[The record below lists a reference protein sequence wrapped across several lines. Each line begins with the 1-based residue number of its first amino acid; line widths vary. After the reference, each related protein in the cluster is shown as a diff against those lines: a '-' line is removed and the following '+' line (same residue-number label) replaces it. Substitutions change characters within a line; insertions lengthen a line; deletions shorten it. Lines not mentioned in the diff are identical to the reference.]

1 MLGGIRTD
9 LLVTVTLL
17 LLTQT
22 GTQCRAEVDFS
33 PVTLPDWRPNADY
46 VSQCFYDRQN
56 NFICEWTQWKS
67 EDFVVTILESGPLGL
82 EGEACLEFW
91 YISPV
96 VTDGSE
102 LRVLLRSSAGL
113 KEIWTLTALPRDSW
127 RQVFVPLNV
136 IEPGTQAVVEAVS
149 TSGQFAF
156 NLMGVSRGQ
165 CGPQCESNTELWT
178 DESTRCL
185 CSSGQL
191 SCSPSQCPEGQIC
204 GPQTGSSRGISTSG
218 TCTIHS
224 HTDCSTFDGVLFR
237 FMAPCTYTLA
247 KTCSPSEALPMFSV
261 EVVNEQNWN
270 SSLPTVQQVV
280 VNVGKFRVSL
290 LRRQTHRVVVNGVWR
305 KLPLSLSSGTINIK
319 SNPAAV
325 ELETSFGLSVSFDNA
340 GAVHVKLPST
350 YSDKVCGLCGN
361 FNHLRRDDFRKPDGT
376 NAQDATALAK
386 SWQTE
391 ENTSSCETILV
402 PHQCDPQEEA
412 EYASE
417 LYCGGLLSSTG
428 PFAGCL
434 AVLGAE
440 SYFRGCVVDMCTAH
454 GDPAALCETLQVY
467 ADICQEAGV
476 AVPVWRNS
484 TFCPLQCGEN
494 SHYNSC
500 ADGCPD
506 VCSVLDIVGS
516 CGGCDERCECDSGFK
531 LSGGKCVPA
540 EDCGCWYSGKH
551 YEKGA
556 TFSEGECVQ
565 QCQCMGNN
573 EVQCTRMQCANH
585 EVCKVKDGVKGCFP
599 FKPATCSVY
608 GDPHY
613 ITFDGMAYDFQ
624 GGCSY
629 TLTTTCG
636 GQSSVQFTVIG
647 HNMHPPIQNFTRSKL
662 EAMTLKVEDLYLTL
676 NQSGKVYVKN
686 RPVLLPYF
694 TNGTYGSVWVD
705 LKKNYIIMET
715 TFGLRIMIDTQNRLF
730 LQVDERYK
738 YELCGLCGTYS
749 DRQDDD
755 FVAPEG
761 QNATGPFEFGDSW
774 RVPGNDECVSHP
786 NDPRLCDYDQENEAY
801 NECYTIL
808 GDAFKPCHESIH
820 PSIYLNSCVYD
831 YCATNGDRHTLC
843 ESLKSYAAACSVA
856 GVELPHWQ
864 MGTACADPPTTA
876 TLPTSPVPTSP
887 TPDQPFCPIN
897 CDFERNLCG
906 WEQLV
911 QDSFD
916 WTRHS
921 GPTPTSLTGPNQDHT
936 TGAGYYMYIEGNS
949 VTHGDSARL
958 WSSNCHYNGPLCLN
972 FWYHMYGSATA
983 MALNIYLLK
992 DKKATK
998 LWSMRN
1004 NQGPEWHLGNVDIR
1018 VSGPFQIIV
1027 EGIRG
1032 STDQSDVAIDDI
1044 SIHFGACSGTFPG
1057 LGGGTELPP
1066 MTTEV
1071 LPSHSVCNMD
1081 CSFDSN
1087 LCSWDQM
1094 ITDAFDWTWQSGSTP
1109 TLMTGPSADHTGDGH
1124 YLYIEASSVT
1134 YGDTSRLISSE
1145 CSDSGPQCLQFWYHM
1160 YGSADTMGLHVY
1172 LLQNRSAHAVWRKRN
1187 DQGNMWHLAQVDITT
1202 TGAFQIIFEG
1212 RRGSNEESDV
1222 AIDDVKLYRGRC
1234 SDLSGGVATN
1244 PPSVPVPTTAAPEPP
1259 LVNVTAQLPDTA
1271 PVNGPLPRSVCN
1283 MDCSFDSNLCSWD
1296 QMITDAFDWTWQ
1308 SGSTPTLMT
1317 GPSAD
1322 HTGDGHYLYIEAS
1335 SVTYGDT
1342 SRLISSEC
1350 SDSGPQCLQFW
1361 YHMYGSADT
1370 MGLHVYLLQNRFAHA
1385 VWRKRNDQ
1393 GNMWHLAQVDI
1404 TTTGAF
1410 QIIFEGRRGSN
1421 EESDVAIDDV
1431 KLYRGRC
1438 SDVSGGVATNPP
1450 SVPVP
1455 TTAAPEPPLVNVTA
1469 QLPDSDVCNMDCSFD
1484 SNLCSWDQMITDA
1497 FDWTWQSGSTP
1508 TLMTGPSADHTGD
1521 GHYLYI
1527 EASSVTYGDTSRLI
1541 SSECSDSGP
1550 QCLQFWYHMYGSAD
1564 TMGLHVYLLQN
1575 RFAHAVWRK
1584 RNDQGNVWHLA
1595 QVDIT
1600 TTGAFQII
1608 FEGRRGSNEESDV
1621 AIDDVKLYR
1630 GRCSDLSGGVA
1641 TNPPSVPV
1649 LTTAAPEPPLV
1660 NVTAQLPDTAPVNG
1674 PLPRS
1679 VCNMDCSFD
1688 SNLCSWDQMITDAFD
1703 WTWQSGSTPT
1713 LMTGPSADHTGD
1725 GHYLYIEASSVTY
1738 GDTSRLISSECS
1750 DSGPQCL
1757 QFWYH
1762 MYGSADTM
1770 GLHVYLLQNRS
1781 AHAVW
1786 RKRNDQGNMWHLA
1799 QVDITTTGAFQ
1810 IIFEGRRGSNEESD
1824 VAIDDV
1830 KLYRGRCSDL
1840 SGGVATNP
1848 PSVPVPTTAAP
1859 EPPLV
1864 NVTAQLPDTAPVN
1877 GPLPRSVCNMDC
1889 SFDSNL
1895 CSWDQM
1901 ITDAFDWTWQSGS
1914 TPTLMTGPSA
1924 DHTGDGHYLYIEASS
1939 VTYGDTSRL
1948 ISSECSD
1955 SGPQCLQFWYH
1966 MYGSADTMG
1975 LHVYLLQNRFAH
1987 AVWRKRND
1995 QGNMWHLAQ
2004 VDITTTGAFQIIFEG
2019 RRGSNEE
2026 SDVAIDDVKLYRGR
2040 CSDLSGGVATN
2051 PPSVPVPTTAVPEPP
2066 LVNVTA
2072 QLPDT
2077 ASVNG
2082 PLPHSV
2088 CNMDCSFDSNL
2099 CSWDQMITDAF
2110 DWTWQSG
2117 STPTLMTGPSADH
2130 TGDGHYLYIEAS
2142 SVTYGDT
2149 SRLISSECS
2158 DSGPQCLQ
2166 FWYHMYGSAD
2176 TMGLHV
2182 YLLQNRFAHAVWR
2195 KRNDQGNMWHLAQV
2209 DITTTGTFQIIFEGR
2224 RGSNEESDVAI
2235 DDVKLYRGRCSDMS
2249 GGVAT
2254 NPPSVPVPT
2263 TAAPEPPLVNV
2274 TALPP
2279 VANVTIPPAVEATT
2293 NVINDG
2299 NVTVAPADGKPP
2311 HPVCQLNCNFEQD
2324 LCQWSQLLTDVFDW
2338 TRHSGST
2345 PTMLTGPSSDH
2356 TTGGGH
2362 YLYIEANSESYGDTS
2377 RLISSE
2383 CSDSGPQCLQFWYH
2397 MYGSADTMGLHV
2409 YLLQNNLAIAVWKKR
2424 NDQGNMWHLAQV
2436 DITTTGAFQIIF
2448 EGRIGSND
2456 QSDVAIDDVSLHR
2469 GHCTDVAKPTK
2480 PAPSTFNPVVTEG
2493 PEHPPANSPTAA
2505 QPQTATSSKP
2515 QQPSTTTAT
2524 TTTTP
2529 TTTAATTNCDT
2540 QTPSRPATTT
2550 TPKTSNPNVPTTKPQ
2565 LPITSTTTTTSGPH
2579 PPATEHPGAE
2589 TSEQPE
2595 PEITDRPQTTAAPE
2609 QPAISSNEPQTTAGP
2624 HPTTQHPGLETS
2636 EQPEPE
2642 ITHGPQTTTE
2652 PEQPDTLSTDEPK
2665 TPAGPHPT
2673 TAQPGL
2679 ETSEQPEPEITDG
2692 PQTTAESEQPDTSS
2706 TDEPKTPAGPHP
2718 TTAQPGLETS
2728 EQPEPEITENPQMTT
2743 RPGQPATPNEPQTS
2757 GGPQPQT
2764 TENQEPTA
2772 GSQPPTT
2779 ARPQPPTTARPQP
2792 PSETQP
2798 QTTINP
2804 QPPTTAKPQPPTTAR
2819 PQPPT
2824 TARPQPPTTARPQ
2837 PPTTAR
2843 PQPPS
2848 ETQPQPQTTVKPQPP
2863 TTLEPQTTT
2872 TTPKPTTSA
2881 GPLPTTT
2888 IKPHSTT
2895 QRPEPTTTATPQSTT
2910 ARPQPPT
2917 TPVPT
2922 PSCPANSHYTTCI
2935 PTCSPTCTYL
2945 NGPPRCSDD
2954 DGCVPG
2960 CVCDDGF
2967 VRRGRVCVPIQQCGC
2982 VDRNGTKHHF
2992 NEVWYTDHCHQKC
3005 ECEKDDGVGEIDCD
3019 DDDECNG
3026 NAVCLQNEE
3035 GDYYC
3040 QSTGFSECTITG
3052 DPEYRTFDKMK
3063 HDFEG
3068 EHSYVLVRTNN
3079 LPNNLP
3085 HVYIEGI
3092 NTAHDDD
3099 DSHHHD
3105 DSSSEED
3112 QSRRVRDEDD
3122 DDDDDDKHDDDSDE
3136 NEEHH
3141 RLQELK
3147 IRVYDHTVEFKK
3159 HRRLMVDGRRTNTPA
3174 SPAAGLKI
3182 WERSSRIYL
3191 RTDFGLL
3198 VEFDGHSTAEITL
3211 PRTYKRK
3218 VGGLCGNFD
3227 GQKQND
3233 LMKPDGT
3240 RARGVQ
3246 EFGESWRV

>member
-33 PVTLPDWRPNADY
+33 LVTLPDWSPNADY

-56 NFICEWTQWKS
+56 NFICDWTQWKS
-67 EDFVVTILESGPLGL
+67 EDFVATILESGPLGL

-136 IEPGTQAVVEAVS
+136 IEPGTQVVVEAVS

-156 NLMGVSRGQ
+156 NLMGVRRGQ

-662 EAMTLKVEDLYLTL
+662 EAVTLKVEDLYLTL
-676 NQSGKVYVKN
+676 NQSGEVYVKN

-705 LKKNYIIMET
+705 LKKNYIVMET
-715 TFGLRIMIDTQNRLF
+715 TFGLRITIDTQNRLF

-774 RVPGNDECVSHP
+774 RVPGDDECVSHP

-864 MGTACADPPTTA
+864 MDTACADPPTTA
-876 TLPTSPVPTSP
+876 TLPTSPAPTSP

-1004 NQGPEWHLGNVDIR
+1004 NQGPEWHLGNADIR

-1066 MTTEV
+1066 ITTEV

-1134 YGDTSRLISSE
+1134 YGDMSRLISPE

-1234 SDLSGGVATN
+1234 SNLSGVATN
-1244 PPSVPVPTTAAPEPP
+1244 PPSVPVPTTAAPQPP

-1342 SRLISSEC
+1342 SRLIS
-1350 SDSGPQCLQFW
+1350 P
-1361 YHMYGSADT
+1361 
-1370 MGLHVYLLQNRFAHA
+1370 
-1385 VWRKRNDQ
+1385 
-1393 GNMWHLAQVDI
+1393 
-1404 TTTGAF
+1404 
-1410 QIIFEGRRGSN
+1410 
-1421 EESDVAIDDV
+1421 
-1431 KLYRGRC
+1431 
-1438 SDVSGGVATNPP
+1438 
-1450 SVPVP
+1450 
-1455 TTAAPEPPLVNVTA
+1455 
-1469 QLPDSDVCNMDCSFD
+1469 
-1484 SNLCSWDQMITDA
+1484 
-1497 FDWTWQSGSTP
+1497 
-1508 TLMTGPSADHTGD
+1508 
-1521 GHYLYI
+1521 
-1527 EASSVTYGDTSRLI
+1527 
-1541 SSECSDSGP
+1541 
-1550 QCLQFWYHMYGSAD
+1550 
-1564 TMGLHVYLLQN
+1564 
-1575 RFAHAVWRK
+1575 
-1584 RNDQGNVWHLA
+1584 
-1595 QVDIT
+1595 
-1600 TTGAFQII
+1600 
-1608 FEGRRGSNEESDV
+1608 
-1621 AIDDVKLYR
+1621 
-1630 GRCSDLSGGVA
+1630 
-1641 TNPPSVPV
+1641 
-1649 LTTAAPEPPLV
+1649 
-1660 NVTAQLPDTAPVNG
+1660 
-1674 PLPRS
+1674 
-1679 VCNMDCSFD
+1679 
-1688 SNLCSWDQMITDAFD
+1688 
-1703 WTWQSGSTPT
+1703 
-1713 LMTGPSADHTGD
+1713 
-1725 GHYLYIEASSVTY
+1725 
-1738 GDTSRLISSECS
+1738 
-1750 DSGPQCL
+1750 
-1757 QFWYH
+1757 
-1762 MYGSADTM
+1762 
-1770 GLHVYLLQNRS
+1770 
-1781 AHAVW
+1781 
-1786 RKRNDQGNMWHLA
+1786 
-1799 QVDITTTGAFQ
+1799 
-1810 IIFEGRRGSNEESD
+1810 
-1824 VAIDDV
+1824 
-1830 KLYRGRCSDL
+1830 
-1840 SGGVATNP
+1840 
-1848 PSVPVPTTAAP
+1848 
-1859 EPPLV
+1859 
-1864 NVTAQLPDTAPVN
+1864 
-1877 GPLPRSVCNMDC
+1877 
-1889 SFDSNL
+1889 
-1895 CSWDQM
+1895 
-1901 ITDAFDWTWQSGS
+1901 
-1914 TPTLMTGPSA
+1914 
-1924 DHTGDGHYLYIEASS
+1924 
-1939 VTYGDTSRL
+1939 
-1948 ISSECSD
+1948 ECSD

-2051 PPSVPVPTTAVPEPP
+2051 PPS
-2066 LVNVTA
+2066 
-2072 QLPDT
+2072 D
-2077 ASVNG
+2077 
-2082 PLPHSV
+2082 
-2088 CNMDCSFDSNL
+2088 
-2099 CSWDQMITDAF
+2099 
-2110 DWTWQSG
+2110 
-2117 STPTLMTGPSADH
+2117 
-2130 TGDGHYLYIEAS
+2130 
-2142 SVTYGDT
+2142 
-2149 SRLISSECS
+2149 
-2158 DSGPQCLQ
+2158 
-2166 FWYHMYGSAD
+2166 
-2176 TMGLHV
+2176 
-2182 YLLQNRFAHAVWR
+2182 
-2195 KRNDQGNMWHLAQV
+2195 
-2209 DITTTGTFQIIFEGR
+2209 
-2224 RGSNEESDVAI
+2224 
-2235 DDVKLYRGRCSDMS
+2235 
-2249 GGVAT
+2249 
-2254 NPPSVPVPT
+2254 PVPT
-2263 TAAPEPPLVNV
+2263 TAAPQPPLVNV

-2293 NVINDG
+2293 NVINDS

-2311 HPVCQLNCNFEQD
+2311 HPVCQLDCNFEQD

-2345 PTMLTGPSSDH
+2345 PTMMTGPSSDH

-2362 YLYIEANSESYGDTS
+2362 YLYIEANSASYGDTS

-2409 YLLQNNLAIAVWKKR
+2409 YLLQNNLANAVWRKR

-2493 PEHPPANSPTAA
+2493 PERPPANSPTAA

-2515 QQPSTTTAT
+2515 QRPSTTTAT

-2595 PEITDRPQTTAAPE
+2595 PEITARPQTTAAPE
-2609 QPAISSNEPQTTAGP
+2609 QPAISTNEPQTTAGP
-2624 HPTTQHPGLETS
+2624 HPTTQYPGLETS

-2652 PEQPDTLSTDEPK
+2652 PEQPDTLSTDEPQ

-2673 TAQPGL
+2673 TEHPGL

-2692 PQTTAESEQPDTSS
+2692 PQTTAEPEQPDTSS

-2718 TTAQPGLETS
+2718 TTAHPGLETS

-2764 TENQEPTA
+2764 TESQEPTA

-2792 PSETQP
+2792 PTTARPQPPTETQP
-2798 QTTINP
+2798 QTTI
-2804 QPPTTAKPQPPTTAR
+2804 KPQPPTTAR

-2837 PPTTAR
+2837 PPT
-2843 PQPPS
+2843 
-2848 ETQPQPQTTVKPQPP
+2848 
-2863 TTLEPQTTT
+2863 
-2872 TTPKPTTSA
+2872 
-2881 GPLPTTT
+2881 
-2888 IKPHSTT
+2888 
-2895 QRPEPTTTATPQSTT
+2895 

-2917 TPVPT
+2917 TPIPT

-2992 NEVWYTDHCHQKC
+2992 NEVWYTDHCRQKC

-3019 DDDECNG
+3019 DDDECDG

-3040 QSTGFSECTITG
+3040 QSTGFGECIITR

-3079 LPNNLP
+3079 LPNNLL

-3112 QSRRVRDEDD
+3112 HSRRVRDEDEDD
-3122 DDDDDDKHDDDSDE
+3122 DDDDDDDKQDDDSDE

-3159 HRRLMVDGRRTNTPA
+3159 HRRLMVSIRGIFNT
-3174 SPAAGLKI
+3174 
-3182 WERSSRIYL
+3182 
-3191 RTDFGLL
+3191 
-3198 VEFDGHSTAEITL
+3198 TL
-3211 PRTYKRK
+3211 PPSHFPLAPFQQTHYFVHGIISSYFLPTHRH
-3218 VGGLCGNFD
+3218 L
-3227 GQKQND
+3227 
-3233 LMKPDGT
+3233 
-3240 RARGVQ
+3240 
-3246 EFGESWRV
+3246 

>member
-864 MGTACADPPTTA
+864 MGTAC
-876 TLPTSPVPTSP
+876 V
-887 TPDQPFCPIN
+887 CPIN

-1172 LLQNRSAHAVWRKRN
+1172 LLQNR
-1187 DQGNMWHLAQVDITT
+1187 
-1202 TGAFQIIFEG
+1202 
-1212 RRGSNEESDV
+1212 
-1222 AIDDVKLYRGRC
+1222 
-1234 SDLSGGVATN
+1234 
-1244 PPSVPVPTTAAPEPP
+1244 
-1259 LVNVTAQLPDTA
+1259 
-1271 PVNGPLPRSVCN
+1271 
-1283 MDCSFDSNLCSWD
+1283 
-1296 QMITDAFDWTWQ
+1296 
-1308 SGSTPTLMT
+1308 
-1317 GPSAD
+1317 
-1322 HTGDGHYLYIEAS
+1322 
-1335 SVTYGDT
+1335 
-1342 SRLISSEC
+1342 
-1350 SDSGPQCLQFW
+1350 
-1361 YHMYGSADT
+1361 
-1370 MGLHVYLLQNRFAHA
+1370 FAHA

-1438 SDVSGGVATNPP
+1438 S
-1450 SVPVP
+1450 
-1455 TTAAPEPPLVNVTA
+1455 
-1469 QLPDSDVCNMDCSFD
+1469 
-1484 SNLCSWDQMITDA
+1484 
-1497 FDWTWQSGSTP
+1497 
-1508 TLMTGPSADHTGD
+1508 
-1521 GHYLYI
+1521 Y
-1527 EASSVTYGDTSRLI
+1527 
-1541 SSECSDSGP
+1541 
-1550 QCLQFWYHMYGSAD
+1550 
-1564 TMGLHVYLLQN
+1564 
-1575 RFAHAVWRK
+1575 
-1584 RNDQGNVWHLA
+1584 
-1595 QVDIT
+1595 
-1600 TTGAFQII
+1600 
-1608 FEGRRGSNEESDV
+1608 
-1621 AIDDVKLYR
+1621 
-1630 GRCSDLSGGVA
+1630 
-1641 TNPPSVPV
+1641 
-1649 LTTAAPEPPLV
+1649 
-1660 NVTAQLPDTAPVNG
+1660 
-1674 PLPRS
+1674 
-1679 VCNMDCSFD
+1679 
-1688 SNLCSWDQMITDAFD
+1688 
-1703 WTWQSGSTPT
+1703 
-1713 LMTGPSADHTGD
+1713 
-1725 GHYLYIEASSVTY
+1725 
-1738 GDTSRLISSECS
+1738 
-1750 DSGPQCL
+1750 
-1757 QFWYH
+1757 
-1762 MYGSADTM
+1762 
-1770 GLHVYLLQNRS
+1770 
-1781 AHAVW
+1781 
-1786 RKRNDQGNMWHLA
+1786 
-1799 QVDITTTGAFQ
+1799 
-1810 IIFEGRRGSNEESD
+1810 
-1824 VAIDDV
+1824 
-1830 KLYRGRCSDL
+1830 
-1840 SGGVATNP
+1840 
-1848 PSVPVPTTAAP
+1848 
-1859 EPPLV
+1859 
-1864 NVTAQLPDTAPVN
+1864 
-1877 GPLPRSVCNMDC
+1877 
-1889 SFDSNL
+1889 
-1895 CSWDQM
+1895 
-1901 ITDAFDWTWQSGS
+1901 
-1914 TPTLMTGPSA
+1914 
-1924 DHTGDGHYLYIEASS
+1924 
-1939 VTYGDTSRL
+1939 
-1948 ISSECSD
+1948 
-1955 SGPQCLQFWYH
+1955 
-1966 MYGSADTMG
+1966 
-1975 LHVYLLQNRFAH
+1975 
-1987 AVWRKRND
+1987 
-1995 QGNMWHLAQ
+1995 
-2004 VDITTTGAFQIIFEG
+2004 
-2019 RRGSNEE
+2019 
-2026 SDVAIDDVKLYRGR
+2026 
-2040 CSDLSGGVATN
+2040 
-2051 PPSVPVPTTAVPEPP
+2051 
-2066 LVNVTA
+2066 
-2072 QLPDT
+2072 
-2077 ASVNG
+2077 
-2082 PLPHSV
+2082 
-2088 CNMDCSFDSNL
+2088 
-2099 CSWDQMITDAF
+2099 
-2110 DWTWQSG
+2110 
-2117 STPTLMTGPSADH
+2117 
-2130 TGDGHYLYIEAS
+2130 
-2142 SVTYGDT
+2142 
-2149 SRLISSECS
+2149 
-2158 DSGPQCLQ
+2158 
-2166 FWYHMYGSAD
+2166 
-2176 TMGLHV
+2176 
-2182 YLLQNRFAHAVWR
+2182 
-2195 KRNDQGNMWHLAQV
+2195 
-2209 DITTTGTFQIIFEGR
+2209 
-2224 RGSNEESDVAI
+2224 
-2235 DDVKLYRGRCSDMS
+2235 MS

-2728 EQPEPEITENPQMTT
+2728 EQPEPEITDGPQTTTEPGLETSEQPEPEITENPQMTT

-2798 QTTINP
+2798 QTTTNP

-2895 QRPEPTTTATPQSTT
+2895 QRPEPTTTAMPQSTT

-3182 WERSSRIYL
+3182 WKRSSRIYL

>member
-33 PVTLPDWRPNADY
+33 LVTLPDWSPNADY

-56 NFICEWTQWKS
+56 NFICDWTQWKS
-67 EDFVVTILESGPLGL
+67 EDFVATILESGPLGL

-136 IEPGTQAVVEAVS
+136 IEPGTQVVVEAVS

-156 NLMGVSRGQ
+156 NLMGVRRGQ

-662 EAMTLKVEDLYLTL
+662 EAVTLKVEDLYLTL
-676 NQSGKVYVKN
+676 NQSGEVYVKN

-705 LKKNYIIMET
+705 LKKNYIVMET
-715 TFGLRIMIDTQNRLF
+715 TFGLRITIDTQNRLF

-774 RVPGNDECVSHP
+774 RVPGDDECVSHP

-864 MGTACADPPTTA
+864 MDTACADPPTTA
-876 TLPTSPVPTSP
+876 TLPTSPAPTSP

-1004 NQGPEWHLGNVDIR
+1004 NQGPEWHLGNADIR

-1066 MTTEV
+1066 ITTEV

-1134 YGDTSRLISSE
+1134 YGDMSRLISPE

-1234 SDLSGGVATN
+1234 SNLSGVATN
-1244 PPSVPVPTTAAPEPP
+1244 PPSVPVPTTAAPQPP

-1335 SVTYGDT
+1335 SVTYGDM
-1342 SRLISSEC
+1342 SRLIS
-1350 SDSGPQCLQFW
+1350 P
-1361 YHMYGSADT
+1361 
-1370 MGLHVYLLQNRFAHA
+1370 
-1385 VWRKRNDQ
+1385 
-1393 GNMWHLAQVDI
+1393 
-1404 TTTGAF
+1404 
-1410 QIIFEGRRGSN
+1410 
-1421 EESDVAIDDV
+1421 
-1431 KLYRGRC
+1431 
-1438 SDVSGGVATNPP
+1438 
-1450 SVPVP
+1450 
-1455 TTAAPEPPLVNVTA
+1455 
-1469 QLPDSDVCNMDCSFD
+1469 
-1484 SNLCSWDQMITDA
+1484 
-1497 FDWTWQSGSTP
+1497 
-1508 TLMTGPSADHTGD
+1508 
-1521 GHYLYI
+1521 
-1527 EASSVTYGDTSRLI
+1527 
-1541 SSECSDSGP
+1541 
-1550 QCLQFWYHMYGSAD
+1550 
-1564 TMGLHVYLLQN
+1564 
-1575 RFAHAVWRK
+1575 
-1584 RNDQGNVWHLA
+1584 
-1595 QVDIT
+1595 
-1600 TTGAFQII
+1600 
-1608 FEGRRGSNEESDV
+1608 
-1621 AIDDVKLYR
+1621 
-1630 GRCSDLSGGVA
+1630 
-1641 TNPPSVPV
+1641 
-1649 LTTAAPEPPLV
+1649 
-1660 NVTAQLPDTAPVNG
+1660 
-1674 PLPRS
+1674 
-1679 VCNMDCSFD
+1679 
-1688 SNLCSWDQMITDAFD
+1688 
-1703 WTWQSGSTPT
+1703 
-1713 LMTGPSADHTGD
+1713 
-1725 GHYLYIEASSVTY
+1725 
-1738 GDTSRLISSECS
+1738 ECS

-1786 RKRNDQGNMWHLA
+1786 R
-1799 QVDITTTGAFQ
+1799 
-1810 IIFEGRRGSNEESD
+1810 
-1824 VAIDDV
+1824 
-1830 KLYRGRCSDL
+1830 
-1840 SGGVATNP
+1840 
-1848 PSVPVPTTAAP
+1848 
-1859 EPPLV
+1859 
-1864 NVTAQLPDTAPVN
+1864 
-1877 GPLPRSVCNMDC
+1877 
-1889 SFDSNL
+1889 
-1895 CSWDQM
+1895 
-1901 ITDAFDWTWQSGS
+1901 
-1914 TPTLMTGPSA
+1914 
-1924 DHTGDGHYLYIEASS
+1924 
-1939 VTYGDTSRL
+1939 
-1948 ISSECSD
+1948 
-1955 SGPQCLQFWYH
+1955 
-1966 MYGSADTMG
+1966 
-1975 LHVYLLQNRFAH
+1975 
-1987 AVWRKRND
+1987 
-1995 QGNMWHLAQ
+1995 
-2004 VDITTTGAFQIIFEG
+2004 
-2019 RRGSNEE
+2019 
-2026 SDVAIDDVKLYRGR
+2026 
-2040 CSDLSGGVATN
+2040 
-2051 PPSVPVPTTAVPEPP
+2051 
-2066 LVNVTA
+2066 
-2072 QLPDT
+2072 
-2077 ASVNG
+2077 
-2082 PLPHSV
+2082 
-2088 CNMDCSFDSNL
+2088 
-2099 CSWDQMITDAF
+2099 
-2110 DWTWQSG
+2110 
-2117 STPTLMTGPSADH
+2117 
-2130 TGDGHYLYIEAS
+2130 
-2142 SVTYGDT
+2142 
-2149 SRLISSECS
+2149 
-2158 DSGPQCLQ
+2158 
-2166 FWYHMYGSAD
+2166 
-2176 TMGLHV
+2176 
-2182 YLLQNRFAHAVWR
+2182 
-2195 KRNDQGNMWHLAQV
+2195 
-2209 DITTTGTFQIIFEGR
+2209 
-2224 RGSNEESDVAI
+2224 
-2235 DDVKLYRGRCSDMS
+2235 
-2249 GGVAT
+2249 
-2254 NPPSVPVPT
+2254 
-2263 TAAPEPPLVNV
+2263 
-2274 TALPP
+2274 
-2279 VANVTIPPAVEATT
+2279 
-2293 NVINDG
+2293 
-2299 NVTVAPADGKPP
+2299 
-2311 HPVCQLNCNFEQD
+2311 
-2324 LCQWSQLLTDVFDW
+2324 
-2338 TRHSGST
+2338 
-2345 PTMLTGPSSDH
+2345 
-2356 TTGGGH
+2356 
-2362 YLYIEANSESYGDTS
+2362 
-2377 RLISSE
+2377 
-2383 CSDSGPQCLQFWYH
+2383 
-2397 MYGSADTMGLHV
+2397 
-2409 YLLQNNLAIAVWKKR
+2409 KR

-2493 PEHPPANSPTAA
+2493 PERPPANSPTAA

-2515 QQPSTTTAT
+2515 QRPSTTTAT

-2595 PEITDRPQTTAAPE
+2595 PEITARPQTTAAPE
-2609 QPAISSNEPQTTAGP
+2609 QPAISTNEPQTTAGP
-2624 HPTTQHPGLETS
+2624 HPTTQYPGLETS

-2652 PEQPDTLSTDEPK
+2652 PEQPDTLSTDEPQ

-2673 TAQPGL
+2673 TEHPGL

-2692 PQTTAESEQPDTSS
+2692 PQTTAEPEQPDTSS

-2718 TTAQPGLETS
+2718 TTAHPGLETS

-2764 TENQEPTA
+2764 TESQEPTA

-2792 PSETQP
+2792 PTTARPQPPTETQP
-2798 QTTINP
+2798 QTTI
-2804 QPPTTAKPQPPTTAR
+2804 KPQPPTTAR

-2837 PPTTAR
+2837 PPT
-2843 PQPPS
+2843 
-2848 ETQPQPQTTVKPQPP
+2848 
-2863 TTLEPQTTT
+2863 
-2872 TTPKPTTSA
+2872 
-2881 GPLPTTT
+2881 
-2888 IKPHSTT
+2888 
-2895 QRPEPTTTATPQSTT
+2895 

-2917 TPVPT
+2917 TPIPT

-2992 NEVWYTDHCHQKC
+2992 NEVWYTDHCRQKC

-3019 DDDECNG
+3019 DDDECDG

-3040 QSTGFSECTITG
+3040 QSTGFGECIITR

-3079 LPNNLP
+3079 LPNNLL

-3112 QSRRVRDEDD
+3112 HSRRVRDEDEDD
-3122 DDDDDDKHDDDSDE
+3122 DDDDDDDKQDDDSDE

-3159 HRRLMVDGRRTNTPA
+3159 HRRLMVSIRGIFNT
-3174 SPAAGLKI
+3174 
-3182 WERSSRIYL
+3182 
-3191 RTDFGLL
+3191 
-3198 VEFDGHSTAEITL
+3198 TL
-3211 PRTYKRK
+3211 PPSHFPLAPFQQTHYFVHGIISSYFLPTHRH
-3218 VGGLCGNFD
+3218 L
-3227 GQKQND
+3227 
-3233 LMKPDGT
+3233 
-3240 RARGVQ
+3240 
-3246 EFGESWRV
+3246 

>member
-33 PVTLPDWRPNADY
+33 LVTLPDWSPNADY

-56 NFICEWTQWKS
+56 NFICDWTQWKS
-67 EDFVVTILESGPLGL
+67 EDFVATILESGPLGL

-136 IEPGTQAVVEAVS
+136 IEPGTQVVVEAVS

-156 NLMGVSRGQ
+156 NLMGVRRGQ

-662 EAMTLKVEDLYLTL
+662 EAVTLKVEDLYLTL
-676 NQSGKVYVKN
+676 NQSGEVYVKN

-705 LKKNYIIMET
+705 LKKNYIVMET
-715 TFGLRIMIDTQNRLF
+715 TFGLRITIDTQNRLF

-774 RVPGNDECVSHP
+774 RVPGDDECVSHP

-864 MGTACADPPTTA
+864 MDTAC
-876 TLPTSPVPTSP
+876 V
-887 TPDQPFCPIN
+887 CPIN

-1004 NQGPEWHLGNVDIR
+1004 NQGPEWHLGNADIR

-1066 MTTEV
+1066 ITTEV

-1134 YGDTSRLISSE
+1134 YGDMSRLISPE

-1234 SDLSGGVATN
+1234 SNLSGVATN
-1244 PPSVPVPTTAAPEPP
+1244 PPSVPVPTTAAPQPP

-1335 SVTYGDT
+1335 SVTYGDM
-1342 SRLISSEC
+1342 SRLIS
-1350 SDSGPQCLQFW
+1350 P
-1361 YHMYGSADT
+1361 
-1370 MGLHVYLLQNRFAHA
+1370 
-1385 VWRKRNDQ
+1385 
-1393 GNMWHLAQVDI
+1393 
-1404 TTTGAF
+1404 
-1410 QIIFEGRRGSN
+1410 
-1421 EESDVAIDDV
+1421 
-1431 KLYRGRC
+1431 
-1438 SDVSGGVATNPP
+1438 
-1450 SVPVP
+1450 
-1455 TTAAPEPPLVNVTA
+1455 
-1469 QLPDSDVCNMDCSFD
+1469 
-1484 SNLCSWDQMITDA
+1484 
-1497 FDWTWQSGSTP
+1497 
-1508 TLMTGPSADHTGD
+1508 
-1521 GHYLYI
+1521 
-1527 EASSVTYGDTSRLI
+1527 
-1541 SSECSDSGP
+1541 
-1550 QCLQFWYHMYGSAD
+1550 
-1564 TMGLHVYLLQN
+1564 
-1575 RFAHAVWRK
+1575 
-1584 RNDQGNVWHLA
+1584 
-1595 QVDIT
+1595 
-1600 TTGAFQII
+1600 
-1608 FEGRRGSNEESDV
+1608 
-1621 AIDDVKLYR
+1621 
-1630 GRCSDLSGGVA
+1630 
-1641 TNPPSVPV
+1641 
-1649 LTTAAPEPPLV
+1649 
-1660 NVTAQLPDTAPVNG
+1660 
-1674 PLPRS
+1674 
-1679 VCNMDCSFD
+1679 
-1688 SNLCSWDQMITDAFD
+1688 
-1703 WTWQSGSTPT
+1703 
-1713 LMTGPSADHTGD
+1713 
-1725 GHYLYIEASSVTY
+1725 
-1738 GDTSRLISSECS
+1738 ECS

-1830 KLYRGRCSDL
+1830 KLYRGRCSNL
-1840 SGGVATNP
+1840 SGVATNP

-1859 EPPLV
+1859 QPPLV

-1948 ISSECSD
+1948 ISPECSD

-2051 PPSVPVPTTAVPEPP
+2051 PPS
-2066 LVNVTA
+2066 
-2072 QLPDT
+2072 D
-2077 ASVNG
+2077 
-2082 PLPHSV
+2082 
-2088 CNMDCSFDSNL
+2088 
-2099 CSWDQMITDAF
+2099 
-2110 DWTWQSG
+2110 
-2117 STPTLMTGPSADH
+2117 
-2130 TGDGHYLYIEAS
+2130 
-2142 SVTYGDT
+2142 
-2149 SRLISSECS
+2149 
-2158 DSGPQCLQ
+2158 
-2166 FWYHMYGSAD
+2166 
-2176 TMGLHV
+2176 
-2182 YLLQNRFAHAVWR
+2182 
-2195 KRNDQGNMWHLAQV
+2195 
-2209 DITTTGTFQIIFEGR
+2209 
-2224 RGSNEESDVAI
+2224 
-2235 DDVKLYRGRCSDMS
+2235 
-2249 GGVAT
+2249 
-2254 NPPSVPVPT
+2254 PVPT
-2263 TAAPEPPLVNV
+2263 TAAPQPPLVNV

-2293 NVINDG
+2293 NVINDS

-2311 HPVCQLNCNFEQD
+2311 HPVCQLDCNFEQD

-2345 PTMLTGPSSDH
+2345 PTMMTGPSSDH

-2362 YLYIEANSESYGDTS
+2362 YLYIEANSASYGDTS

-2409 YLLQNNLAIAVWKKR
+2409 YLLQNNLANAVWRKR

-2493 PEHPPANSPTAA
+2493 PERPPANSPTAA

-2515 QQPSTTTAT
+2515 QRPSTTTAT

-2595 PEITDRPQTTAAPE
+2595 PEITARPQTTAAPE
-2609 QPAISSNEPQTTAGP
+2609 QPAISTNEPQTTAGP
-2624 HPTTQHPGLETS
+2624 HPTTQYPGLETS

-2652 PEQPDTLSTDEPK
+2652 PEQPDTLSTDEPQ

-2673 TAQPGL
+2673 TEHPGL

-2692 PQTTAESEQPDTSS
+2692 PQTTAEPEQPDTSS

-2718 TTAQPGLETS
+2718 TTAHPGLETS

-2764 TENQEPTA
+2764 TESQEPTA

-2792 PSETQP
+2792 PTTARPQPPTETQP
-2798 QTTINP
+2798 QTTI
-2804 QPPTTAKPQPPTTAR
+2804 KPQPPTTAR

-2837 PPTTAR
+2837 PPT
-2843 PQPPS
+2843 
-2848 ETQPQPQTTVKPQPP
+2848 
-2863 TTLEPQTTT
+2863 
-2872 TTPKPTTSA
+2872 
-2881 GPLPTTT
+2881 
-2888 IKPHSTT
+2888 
-2895 QRPEPTTTATPQSTT
+2895 

-2917 TPVPT
+2917 TPIPT

-2992 NEVWYTDHCHQKC
+2992 NEVWYTDHCRQKC

-3019 DDDECNG
+3019 DDDECDG

-3040 QSTGFSECTITG
+3040 QSTGFGECIITR

-3079 LPNNLP
+3079 LPNNLL

-3112 QSRRVRDEDD
+3112 HSRRVRDEDEDD
-3122 DDDDDDKHDDDSDE
+3122 DDDDDDDKQDDDSDE

-3159 HRRLMVDGRRTNTPA
+3159 HRRLMVSIRGIFNT
-3174 SPAAGLKI
+3174 
-3182 WERSSRIYL
+3182 
-3191 RTDFGLL
+3191 
-3198 VEFDGHSTAEITL
+3198 TL
-3211 PRTYKRK
+3211 PPSHFPLAPFQQTHYFVHGIISSYFLPTHRH
-3218 VGGLCGNFD
+3218 L
-3227 GQKQND
+3227 
-3233 LMKPDGT
+3233 
-3240 RARGVQ
+3240 
-3246 EFGESWRV
+3246 